1 MAADWMTTLLI
12 FTTAAGAWLVGAM
25 LLSGQQTMI
34 ARRLSQLDDR
44 VQVHEPTA
52 VASHLTFSDFTQ
64 KMGAVVAPSN
74 EKEHSALQSR
84 LLKAGLYHK
93 NALSM
98 FMGVKLLL
106 TFAPLVIGGVVCMF
120 APARQAYVP
129 VGKFLLPQFQT
140 YAMTMGLMGA
150 MLGNVIPGFWLD
162 SRAKNRQVGFRRG
175 LPDFM
180 DLLVISLEGGLSLSS
195 AVQRVGDVLGN
206 VHPVLA
212 REIQIVDRRIQMGM
226 NTGEA
231 LMEFGLRSGLEE
243 LRRLAAVIMEAE
255 RLGGSMAKTL
265 RAHSEDLREKRT
277 QKAEEMAHKAGV
289 KILFP
294 TVVLIFPAMFI
305 VILGP
310 ASIQIMRT
318 LIK

>member
-1 MAADWMTTLLI
+1 MGADWVTTALI
-12 FTTAAGAWLVGAM
+12 FTTAAGAWLIGAM
-25 LLSGQQTMI
+25 LLSGQQSMI

-44 VQVHEPTA
+44 VVAQEP
-52 VASHLTFSDFTQ
+52 ASIGPQLTFSDFTQ
-64 KMGAVVAPSN
+64 KMGAVVAPTN

-106 TFAPLVIGGVVCMF
+106 TFAPLLIGGMACMF
-120 APARQAYVP
+120 APAKQAYVP
-129 VGKFLLPQFQT
+129 VGKFMLPQFQT
-140 YAMTMGLMGA
+140 YAMTGGLMGA
-150 MLGNVIPGFWLD
+150 MLGNVISGLWLD
-162 SRAKNRQVGFRRG
+162 SRASTRQTAFRRG
-175 LPDFM
+175 LPDCM

-195 AVQRVGDVLGN
+195 AIQRVGDVLGN
-206 VHPVLA
+206 VHPILA
-212 REIQIVDRRIQMGM
+212 REIQIVNRRIQMGM

-231 LMEFGLRSGLEE
+231 LMEFGLRSGIEE
-243 LRRLAAVIMEAE
+243 IRRLAAVVIEAE

-265 RAHSEDLREKRT
+265 RAHSEDLREQRT
-277 QKAEEMAHKAGV
+277 QRAEEMAHKAGV

-310 ASIQIMRT
+310 ASIQIFRT
-318 LIK
+318 LLK